1 MRLNCITFAW
11 PVLRSM
17 RRLSYAKIV
26 QIADNTKKEGLFLFY
41 GIQALKINNNNMI
54 KTLLLT
60 LALVAIA
67 MVLLS
72 VKVLLRRN
80 GKFSSQHVHDN
91 PGLRKQGIHCVMD
104 QDREAR
110 KKNRAY

>member
-1 MRLNCITFAW
+1 
-11 PVLRSM
+11 
-17 RRLSYAKIV
+17 
-26 QIADNTKKEGLFLFY
+26 
-41 GIQALKINNNNMI
+41 MI

-60 LALVAIA
+60 LVIVAIA

-80 GKFSSQHVHDN
+80 GTFSSQHIHDN
-91 PGLRKQGIHCVMD
+91 PGLRKRGIHCVLD

-110 KKNRAY
+110 EKNKAY

>member
-1 MRLNCITFAW
+1 M
-11 PVLRSM
+11 
-17 RRLSYAKIV
+17 
-26 QIADNTKKEGLFLFY
+26 FY

-110 KKNRAY
+110 QKGGAY